1 MRLLGAVASGYVP
14 PNSIFVAEPTL
25 EPNEIVGLK
34 QWLVADTADSF
45 TFSSGAVVSQ
55 WDDESGEANHVTQA
69 SVSKQ
74 PTRVAAALNGRAVV
88 RFDGTDDSLAVT
100 FGAAL
105 TQPTTVLLV
114 AKSAVNEEAYL
125 FDGSTS
131 SNRHAVFFAATTF
144 RWSYY
149 AGTTVNSSTS
159 SDTSFHVV
167 AAIFN
172 GTGSTLRVDGVEVSS
187 STPGTGTMAGITLG
201 SNQAETLP
209 LEGDIAEVAVW
220 NTALSLRDLKQMEA
234 YMASRYALT
243 VTP

>member
-1 MRLLGAVASGYVP
+1 MRTLGAVASGYVP
-14 PNSIFVAEPTL
+14 PNSVFVADPTL

-34 QWLVADTADSF
+34 QWLIADTAASF
-45 TFSSGAVVSQ
+45 TFSTGAVVSQ
-55 WDDESGEANHVTQA
+55 WNDESGQSNHVSQA
-69 SVSKQ
+69 TVGKQ
-74 PTRVAAALNGRAVV
+74 PTRVAAALNGKAVV
-88 RFDGTDDSLAVT
+88 RFDGVNDLLACT
-100 FGAAL
+100 YGATL
-105 TQPTTVLLV
+105 TQPTTVMLV

-131 SNRHAVFFAATTF
+131 SNRHAVFFAPTTF

-149 AGTTVNSSTS
+149 AGTTVNSSTG
-159 SDTSFHVV
+159 SDTSFHVI

-172 GTGSTLRVDGVEVSS
+172 GTGSTLRIDGVEVSS

-209 LEGDIAEVAVW
+209 LEGDIAEVVVW
-220 NTALSLRDLKQMEA
+220 NTALSLRDMKQMEA
-234 YMASRYALT
+234 YLANRYALT